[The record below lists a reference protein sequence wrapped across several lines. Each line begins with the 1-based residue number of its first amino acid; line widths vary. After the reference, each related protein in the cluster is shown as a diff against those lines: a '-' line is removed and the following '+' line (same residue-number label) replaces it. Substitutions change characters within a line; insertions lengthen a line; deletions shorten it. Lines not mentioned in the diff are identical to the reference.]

1 MTLESNLKHS
11 FHREEGKKCIMSSES
26 TSTSFT
32 TWMKKKK
39 KNQSCT
45 SLCSPRSISQHGWR
59 LFFRLQCQKNT
70 SSTAPPG
77 PAYPL
82 ESLWELHLFTNAF
95 AWKLYKHRCTIK
107 RGSYVTD
114 VSPCC
119 GPNVTIFTALSLKS
133 SHPPIRSCRGRTV
146 TYTIHIHT
154 YIPSAFNSRLLT
166 SAPITKCKGHNCAAW
181 RAPFTRLTRLMHNMW
196 WYCNSSDSWGNW
208 WN

>member
-11 FHREEGKKCIMSSES
+11 FHREEEKNALWAVKAGAYHSQHE
-26 TSTSFT
+26 
-32 TWMKKKK
+32 WKK

-45 SLCSPRSISQHGWR
+45 SLCSPRSISQHGWS
-59 LFFRLQCQKNT
+59 LFFRLQCQQNT

-82 ESLWELHLFTNAF
+82 ESLWELHLFTKAF

-133 SHPPIRSCRGRTV
+133 SRPPIRSCRGRTV
-146 TYTIHIHT
+146 TYTIHT
-154 YIPSAFNSRLLT
+154 CIPSAFNSCLLT
-166 SAPITKCKGHNCAAW
+166 SAPVTKCKGHNLCSVTGAVYY
-181 RAPFTRLTRLMHNMW
+181 LHV
-196 WYCNSSDSWGNW
+196 
-208 WN
+208 